1 MGDHRPPR
9 RHPQRALTARAVQ
22 TARPGDRARRIADGG
37 GLYLFVAPNGSKSW
51 VLRTVVKGRRCDL
64 GLGSVALVPLAEARE
79 QAVRL
84 RRIART
90 GGDPLAER
98 RHEQRSVPTF
108 EAAARQVHAAHAP
121 TFKSLKHR
129 KQWLSSLTPVFAAF
143 GAKRVDDV
151 TTGDILTAISPHWL
165 ARPATS
171 RRVFQRMRVIFE
183 WCKAQG
189 YYSGDN
195 PMDGIT
201 KVLPNHRRP
210 PRHHPALPYPDL
222 PAFLEDLHRT
232 DVSESAKLA
241 FEFMILCATRTSETL
256 HANWGEIDVNTE
268 TWIIP
273 GHRMKAGVDHRVPLA
288 PRCLDILR
296 RAKAADDGAF
306 VFPGRTPDKP
316 LSTMAFLTT
325 LRRLS
330 RSDITPHG
338 FRSTFRDWAAE
349 QTNTPRAVCEAALA
363 HTLRDKTEAA
373 YHRTDLFERRRELMS
388 LWAAFATAK
397 SADVV
402 PMRAW
407 S

>member
-1 MGDHRPPR
+1 MMWESVGETKRRPHPR
-9 RHPQRALTARAVQ
+9 QALTARAVQ
-22 TARPGDRARRIADGG
+22 TARPGNRARRIADGG
-37 GLYLFVAPNGSKSW
+37 GLYLFVGPSGSKSW

-64 GLGSVALVPLAEARE
+64 GLGSTTLVPLAEARE

-84 RRIART
+84 RKIARA

-98 RHEQRSVPTF
+98 RHERRPVPTF

-121 TFKSLKHR
+121 AFKSLKHR
-129 KQWLSSLTPVFAAF
+129 KQWLSSLTPMFLAI

-171 RRVFQRMRVIFE
+171 RRVFQRLRVIFE

-189 YYSGDN
+189 YYIGDN
-195 PMDGIT
+195 PTDGIT
-201 KVLPNHRRP
+201 KVLPKHRRSP
-210 PRHHPALPYPDL
+210 THYPALPYPGL
-222 PAFLEDLHRT
+222 PAFLEDLRRVN
-232 DVSESAKLA
+232 VSESAKLA

-256 HANWGEIDVNTE
+256 HATWDEIDLHTE
-268 TWIIP
+268 TWSIP

-288 PRCLDILR
+288 PRCLGILTR
-296 RAKAADDGAF
+296 VKAAGSGAF
-306 VFPGRTPDKP
+306 VFPGRTADTPP
-316 LSTMAFLTT
+316 STMTFWTT

-330 RSDITPHG
+330 RPDITPHG

-349 QTNTPRAVCEAALA
+349 QTNAPRAVCEAALA
-363 HTLRDKTEAA
+363 HALRDKTEAA
-373 YHRTDLFERRRELMS
+373 YHRTDLFDRRRELMIA
-388 LWAAFATAK
+388 WAAFATGTETA
-397 SADVV
+397 SH
-402 PMRAW
+402 